1 MFKALAATQPQ
12 QKVTAKFEDVM
23 KEDEK
28 LTKQQ
33 KDLQTRIQNQRK
45 AEEGGMRFD
54 YNDPYK
60 KVQKQSATSGATE
73 QFSVFQDGKKPA
85 AKK

>member
-1 MFKALAATQPQ
+1 MFKALAAAQPQ
-12 QKVTAKFEDVM
+12 QKLVTKFEDVM

-33 KDLQTRIQNQRK
+33 RDLQTRMQNQRK
-45 AEEGGMRFD
+45 AEEGGMKFD

-60 KVQKQSATSGATE
+60 KLNHQQANSQT

>member
-1 MFKALAATQPQ
+1 MFKALAAAQPQ
-12 QKVTAKFEDVM
+12 QKLVTKFEDVM

-33 KDLQTRIQNQRK
+33 RDLQTRMQNQRK
-45 AEEGGMRFD
+45 AEEGGMKFD

-60 KVQKQSATSGATE
+60 KLNQQQATSQTHSAERT
-73 QFSVFQDGKKPA
+73 SLLITSWH
-85 AKK
+85 